1 MQAVKRHC
9 LNTEFENPGGGR
21 GGPEGG
27 KAGRW
32 RYKNK
37 SQARPF
43 HITQISLQIITT
55 QQTVEA
61 QTSDL
66 TVCNIFYLPRPLR
79 CSLGNSS
86 NCTSW
91 VCTNLPTHQSSIQAT
106 FSLQDVAAS
115 KAREALQEFPL
126 VSSFKGLQSG
136 RLKTSTEENLACGLL
151 SQKGAGIQG
160 GRRSLQH
167 DLGFI

>member
-1 MQAVKRHC
+1 MQAVKRHRF
-9 LNTEFENPGGGR
+9 NTEFENPKKKK
-21 GGPEGG
+21 

-37 SQARPF
+37 SEARP
-43 HITQISLQIITT
+43 HHTTKISLQITTT
-55 QQTVEA
+55 QQMAEV

-66 TVCNIFYLPRPLR
+66 TVRNFSSLLSPLY
-79 CSLGNSS
+79 CSLGKSS

-91 VCTNLPTHQSSIQAT
+91 VCTNLPTDQSSIQAT

-126 VSSFKGLQSG
+126 VSSFKGLHSG

-167 DLGFI
+167 DLGFM